1 MVVGAFAF
9 LAPVFVQVALTL
21 GLVWWL
27 GMLRTMALRS
37 GEVAARDIA
46 LREPNW
52 PRHMLQIQ
60 NAFHNQLELPVLFYV
75 AMLLALLTG
84 HPTLGI
90 AILAWLFAVSRLF
103 HALIHVTTN
112 EARRRG
118 AVFGIGLVIVT
129 LIWIFLAVELIA
141 A

>member
-1 MVVGAFAF
+1 LVGEFVF
-9 LAPVFVQVALTL
+9 LAPVFIQVALTL
-21 GLVWWL
+21 GLLWWL
-27 GMLRTMALRS
+27 GMMRTMALRS
-37 GEVAARDIA
+37 GAVAPRDIA

-52 PRHMLQIQ
+52 PRQLLQVQ
-60 NAFHNQLELPVLFYV
+60 NAYHNQLEVPVLFYV

-90 AILAWLFAVSRLF
+90 AILAWLFVVARLF

-112 EARRRG
+112 DVRRRG
-118 AVFGIGLVIVT
+118 PAFGVGLILVT
-129 LIWIFLAVELIA
+129 LIWIFLAAELIA

>member
-9 LAPVFVQVALTL
+9 LTPVFIQAALTL
-21 GLVWWL
+21 GLLWWGAL
-27 GMLRTMALRS
+27 LRARDLRS
-37 GEVAARDIA
+37 GTVETRDIA

-52 PRHMLQIQ
+52 PRQTTQ
-60 NAFHNQLELPVLFYV
+60 VVNAYQNQLELPVLFYV

-90 AILAWLFAVSRLF
+90 AILAWLFAVARLL
-103 HALIHVTTN
+103 HALVHVTTN
-112 EARRRG
+112 DVRRRG
-118 AVFGIGLVIVT
+118 AAFGMGLILVT
-129 LIWIFLAVELIA
+129 LVWIFLAVELIA

>member
-1 MVVGAFAF
+1 MVGAFAF

-37 GEVAARDIA
+37 GAVAARDIA

-112 EARRRG
+112 EVRRRG

-129 LIWIFLAVELIA
+129 LIWIFLAVELLA

>member
-1 MVVGAFAF
+1 MVVGTFAF

-21 GLVWWL
+21 GLVWWG
-27 GMLRTMALRS
+27 GMLRTRSLRS
-37 GEVAARDIA
+37 GEVASRDIA

-52 PRHMLQIQ
+52 PRQTTQVI
-60 NAFHNQLELPVLFYV
+60 NAYQNQLELPVLFYV

-90 AILAWLFAVSRLF
+90 AILAWLFVVSRLL
-103 HALIHVTTN
+103 HALVHVTTN
-112 EARRRG
+112 EVRRRG
-118 AVFGIGLVIVT
+118 AVFGVGLILVT

>member
-37 GEVAARDIA
+37 EEVAARDIA

-112 EARRRG
+112 EVRRRG

-129 LIWIFLAVELIA
+129 LIWIFLAVELLA

>member
-1 MVVGAFAF
+1 
-9 LAPVFVQVALTL
+9 VFIQAALTL
-21 GLVWWL
+21 GLVWWG
-27 GMLRTMALRS
+27 GMLRSWSLRS
-37 GEVAARDIA
+37 GEVASRDIA

-52 PRHMLQIQ
+52 PRQTTQVI
-60 NAFHNQLELPVLFYV
+60 NAYQNQLELPVLFYV

-90 AILAWLFAVSRLF
+90 AILAWLFAVARLL
-103 HALIHVTTN
+103 HALVHVTTN
-112 EARRRG
+112 DVRRRG
-118 AVFGIGLVIVT
+118 AVFGIGLILVT